1 MRRAHDMVGALDLLY
16 HAFYRGVLA
25 RMPEHTAIAIG
36 QWGLR
41 HLPIDRLGI
50 FRNSDPRLAITLGGV
65 RLGNPL
71 ILSSMYY
78 DTRILRRAMGLGWG
92 AVTAKSITPGP
103 RPGHPEPNLVRIR
116 TAEGPGLVNCN
127 GFQNPGLDAYRSA
140 LAALPH
146 RVPLIVAAAGE
157 SAEDYVRVVA
167 GLQEFGELVEL
178 NISSP
183 NTKLVYGWSTRPAE
197 LKDVFRAVRAA
208 TGKPLIVKISP
219 DFRET
224 NEEITIPAALDAGI
238 TIINYGNTR
247 RVEEPRLSQGTGGL
261 SGPALFATTLENVR
275 RVRQRFGDRL
285 ELIATGGIDSPEKA
299 RQALDAG
306 ATACGIFTGFI
317 TRGPLLPRR
326 ILDALLAD
334 RR

>member
-1 MRRAHDMVGALDLLY
+1 MRPVHHMVGALDLLY
-16 HAFYRGVLA
+16 RAFYGGVLSHI
-25 RMPEHTAIAIG
+25 PEPTAVLLG
-36 QWGLR
+36 QSGLR
-41 HLPIDRLGI
+41 LLPWDRLPL
-50 FRNSDPRLAITLGGV
+50 FRSTDARLAVTLGGV
-65 RLGNPL
+65 RLPNPL

-78 DTRILRRAMGLGWG
+78 DLAILRRAMGLGWG
-92 AVTAKSITPGP
+92 AVTTKSITPGP
-103 RPGHPEPNLVRIR
+103 RPGHPEPNLVRIE

-127 GFQNPGLDAYRSA
+127 GFKNPGLDAYRVA
-140 LAALPH
+140 LAGLPH

-157 SAEDYVRVVA
+157 SAEDYVRVVE
-167 GLQEFGELVEL
+167 GLQEFGDLVEI

-183 NTKLVYGWSTRPAE
+183 NTKLVYGWSTRPHE
-197 LKDVFRAVRAA
+197 LKDVFRAVRG
-208 TGKPLIVKISP
+208 TTRKPLIVKISP

-238 TIINYGNTR
+238 TIVNYGNTR
-247 RVEEPRLSQGTGGL
+247 RVEEPRLSQRSGGL

-275 RVRQRFGDRL
+275 RVRERFGDRL

-299 RQALDAG
+299 RQALAAG

-326 ILDALLAD
+326 ILDGLQAAEK
-334 RR
+334 

>member
-1 MRRAHDMVGALDLLY
+1 MRSVPDMVTALDLLY
-16 HAFYRGVLA
+16 RAFYRGVLT
-25 RMPEHTAIAIG
+25 RMPERRAVAMG

-41 HLPIDRLGI
+41 NLPLDRLDV
-50 FRNSDPRLAITLGGV
+50 FKNPDPRLAVTLGGV
-65 RLGNPL
+65 RLANPL

-78 DTRILRRAMGLGWG
+78 DTAVLRRAMGLGWG

-103 RPGHPEPNLVRIR
+103 RPGHPEPNLVRIQ

-127 GFQNPGLDAYRSA
+127 GFKNPGLAAYRSA

-157 SAEDYVRVVA
+157 SAEDYVRVVE

-208 TGKPLIVKISP
+208 TAKPLIVKISP

-224 NEEITIPAALDAGI
+224 NEEITIPAALD
-238 TIINYGNTR
+238 TR
-247 RVEEPRLSQGTGGL
+247 RVDEPRLSQRSGGL

-285 ELIATGGIDSPEKA
+285 ELIATGGIDSPARA

>member
-1 MRRAHDMVGALDLLY
+1 
-16 HAFYRGVLA
+16 
-25 RMPEHTAIAIG
+25 
-36 QWGLR
+36 
-41 HLPIDRLGI
+41 
-50 FRNSDPRLAITLGGV
+50 
-65 RLGNPL
+65 
-71 ILSSMYY
+71 
-78 DTRILRRAMGLGWG
+78 
-92 AVTAKSITPGP
+92 
-103 RPGHPEPNLVRIR
+103 
-116 TAEGPGLVNCN
+116 
-127 GFQNPGLDAYRSA
+127 
-140 LAALPH
+140 
-146 RVPLIVAAAGE
+146 
-157 SAEDYVRVVA
+157 
-167 GLQEFGELVEL
+167 
-178 NISSP
+178 
-183 NTKLVYGWSTRPAE
+183 
-197 LKDVFRAVRAA
+197 VRAA
-208 TGKPLIVKISP
+208 TAKPLIVKISP

-326 ILDALLAD
+326 ILDALQK
-334 RR
+334 